1 MKHNNMLTAL
11 NNIITQEITM
21 LAIQIKDVKTFMA
34 KLLSSDTF
42 DTFLLEEAQIHTF
55 NTFTIDGH
63 QNHEFYT
70 KEELEDPEVFPYE
83 YSQWKD
89 MKGICFQ
96 LIKGKKVPV
105 FMKIILH
112 NKPENSYTL
121 LEEGGA
127 LEFADVLK
135 AFVLTIKFNSGGL
148 LLTTG
153 TSFST
158 FIHDKTPDLLWDNA
172 FCKFLTAYGIDF
184 EEV

>member
-1 MKHNNMLTAL
+1 
-11 NNIITQEITM
+11 M

-34 KLLSSDTF
+34 KLLNANTF
-42 DTFLLEEAQIHTF
+42 DSFLLEEAQIHTY
-55 NTFTIDGH
+55 NTFTIEGY
-63 QNHEFYT
+63 QNRDFYT
-70 KEELEDPEVFPYE
+70 KEELEDKEMFPYE

-96 LIKGKKVPV
+96 LIKGKKVPI

-112 NKPENSYTL
+112 KKPEDAYTL

-127 LEFADVLK
+127 ISFAGNLK
-135 AFVLTIKFNSGGL
+135 AFVVTIKYDAGGL

-158 FIHDKTPDLLWDNA
+158 FLMDKTADLLWDNA
-172 FCKFLTAYGIDF
+172 FRSFLTEMGIDF

>member
-1 MKHNNMLTAL
+1 
-11 NNIITQEITM
+11 M

-34 KLLSSDTF
+34 KLLSADTF
-42 DTFLLEEAQIHTF
+42 DSFLLEEAQIHTF
-55 NTFTIDGH
+55 NTFSIDGH
-63 QNHEFYT
+63 QNRDFYT
-70 KEELEDPEVFPYE
+70 KEELEDPELFPYE

-96 LIKGKKVPV
+96 LIKGKKVPT

-112 NKPENSYTL
+112 KKPEESYTI

-127 LEFADVLK
+127 LEFADALK
-135 AFVLTIKFNSGGL
+135 AFVITIKYDINGL
-148 LLTTG
+148 RLTTG

-158 FIHDKTPDLLWDNA
+158 FVLDKSPDLLWDNA
-172 FCKFLTAYGIDF
+172 FRKFLTQKGIDF